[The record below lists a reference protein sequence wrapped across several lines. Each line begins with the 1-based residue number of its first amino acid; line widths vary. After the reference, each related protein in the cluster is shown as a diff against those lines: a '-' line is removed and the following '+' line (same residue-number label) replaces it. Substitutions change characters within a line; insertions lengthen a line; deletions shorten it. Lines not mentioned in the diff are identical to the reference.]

1 VTEELL
7 SEIEEEELDDRRF
20 EACEEIDRYAKERW
34 DCENLFGG
42 GCCRWYL
49 SEKDVVEVELC
60 GGRVIVDEV
69 DIENIRRIL
78 EKHGLAVKRVEI
90 DVWAG
95 DFTAEV
101 ALRFHVA
108 LAAVEET
115 WLHAGIRW
123 LFS

>member
-1 VTEELL
+1 
-7 SEIEEEELDDRRF
+7 
-20 EACEEIDRYAKERW
+20 
-34 DCENLFGG
+34 LFGG
-42 GCCRWYL
+42 GCCSWYL

-78 EKHGLAVKRVEI
+78 EKHGLAVKRVVI

-101 ALRFHVA
+101 TIRFHVA

-115 WLHAGIRW
+115 RLHAGIRW